1 LSIRR
6 VTTFYCEVPG
16 DIYKVSRVVDPL
28 GRQATFSYNGSGKL
42 VTITDAIGMQ

>member
-1 LSIRR
+1 M
-6 VTTFYCEVPG
+6 TTFYCEVPG